1 MNNLCVCHCETFDE
15 DLQIWRL
22 CGDFLFQGAT
32 SHHLGQNFS
41 KMFEIVFEDPDPTIQ
56 VSFIIQM

>member
-1 MNNLCVCHCETFDE
+1 MSSL
-15 DLQIWRL
+15 IWRW
-22 CGDFLFQGAT
+22 CDNFSFQGAT

-56 VSFIIQM
+56 VGSIIVLPMMYSGNSI